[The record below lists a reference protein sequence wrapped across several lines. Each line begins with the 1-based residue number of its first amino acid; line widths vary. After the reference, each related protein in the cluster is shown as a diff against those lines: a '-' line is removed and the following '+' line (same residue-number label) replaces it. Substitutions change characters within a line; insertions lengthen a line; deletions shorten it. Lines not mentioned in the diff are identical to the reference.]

1 MKHSSFIEAGEVTT
15 DPARVAAQ
23 EIRAALGRIEAHSGE
38 QNDTING
45 LRAELRL
52 SGDAENNQRDA
63 ATSAQRSLA
72 AVRAELADL
81 AEGARAEGS
90 ALEAERQE
98 SGRLRQHSIIL
109 NRIGFALAESV
120 GLDPAQ
126 PFDVEALVESLIC
139 SRKTAHAEID
149 AARAHTL
156 RLSDEYGPKYIAARQ
171 IAMQALQANPERL
184 QHDPRETGELIAELV
199 ESREAAIAAADE
211 FRAQLVDARLRNAQ
225 LLERAARR
233 KARQLRTRLPGE
245 SHVEYA
251 AHLSA
256 VVSGLIK
263 AQQREVRRGTV
274 REARNAD
281 AR

>member
-1 MKHSSFIEAGEVTT
+1 MTT
-15 DPARVAAQ
+15 GATRVAAQ

-52 SGDAENNQRDA
+52 SVDAENNQRDA

-81 AEGARAEGS
+81 AEGAAAQSS
-90 ALEAERQE
+90 ALEGALQE
-98 SGRLRQHSIIL
+98 LG
-109 NRIGFALAESV
+109 
-120 GLDPAQ
+120 
-126 PFDVEALVESLIC
+126 
-139 SRKTAHAEID
+139 
-149 AARAHTL
+149 TL
-156 RLSDEYGPKYIAARQ
+156 RGLVSSLTSERVQLGSQAKELRRM
-171 IAMQALQANPERL
+171 AMEALQANPERL
-184 QHDPRETGELIAELV
+184 QHDPRETAELIAELV

-256 VVSGLIK
+256 VVTGLIK